1 MDGFQEV
8 PWAWFLGLG
17 ALRRAPGPLRPWTLF
32 FDSMLEA
39 TFFDFGSI
47 LEGFWK
53 AKMVPKSIFGTFF
66 SRFFSSMALASI
78 LGRFLK
84 ARNLKNSNFAST
96 GARFLQNRC
105 FRKNIE
111 KISILDLFLDAE
123 TMKFQ

>member
-1 MDGFQEV
+1 M
-8 PWAWFLGLG
+8 GLVRG
-17 ALRRAPGPLRPWTLF
+17 VECVEGAPGSVRFWTF
-32 FDSMLEA
+32 FFGSILEA

-47 LEGFWK
+47 LEGFGEP
-53 AKMVPKSIFGTFF
+53 KMVPKSIFGTFF

-105 FRKNIE
+105 FRKIIE
-111 KISILDLFLDAE
+111 KLSILDFFSDAK